1 MSQGVGLIRPLPP
14 DRNVHI
20 IIHLNNTMNKYV
32 LLKEKKQGRD
42 YRIFLL
48 RLIAAWTIGLPE
60 ISVTGKRL
68 NAQADDLPIIAF

>member
-32 LLKEKKQGRD
+32 LLKEKKQGSEQ
-42 YRIFLL
+42 RIFLL
-48 RLIAAWTIGLPE
+48 LVIAMWIGRLPE
-60 ISVTGKRL
+60 ITPGTRSLDLTY
-68 NAQADDLPIIAF
+68 DDLPVIAF